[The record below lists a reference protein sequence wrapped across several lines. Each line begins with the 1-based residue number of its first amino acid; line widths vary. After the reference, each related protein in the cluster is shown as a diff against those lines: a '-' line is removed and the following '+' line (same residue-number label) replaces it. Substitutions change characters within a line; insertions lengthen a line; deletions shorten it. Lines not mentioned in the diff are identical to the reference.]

1 MASEGWFQGLWR
13 VARLVRDARGTPS
26 AAFAGTC
33 RFELDGEGLTCREAG
48 TLRHAGGRFAA
59 ERTTLWRF
67 PGGARVE
74 VRFADGRPFHAFSV
88 ERPEA
93 VHLCGA
99 DRYEV
104 AYSFDADRWLS
115 RWVVRG
121 PRKHYEMTTRYRR
134 A

>member
-1 MASEGWFQGLWR
+1 MASEGWFRGRWR

-33 RFELDGEGLTCREAG
+33 HFEPDGTGLICRETG
-48 TLRHAGGRFAA
+48 VLRHAGGRFPA
-59 ERTTLWRF
+59 ERVTLWRF

-74 VRFADGRPFHAFSV
+74 VRFADGRPFHAF
-88 ERPEA
+88 RPESPQA
-93 VHLCGA
+93 LHLCGA

-104 AYSFDADRWLS
+104 AYSFAPDRWLS

-121 PRKHYEMTTRYRR
+121 PRKHYQMTTRYRR